1 MCVFFFVCVCWCWVL
16 VCFRDVSTC
25 VLGEGRVESE
35 LLGFHHAGGEG
46 SDQDWHPADQLN
58 SAVVIDEP

>member
-1 MCVFFFVCVCWCWVL
+1 M
-16 VCFRDVSTC
+16 
-25 VLGEGRVESE
+25 ESE

-58 SAVVIDEP
+58 SRVAVVIDEPYASHR